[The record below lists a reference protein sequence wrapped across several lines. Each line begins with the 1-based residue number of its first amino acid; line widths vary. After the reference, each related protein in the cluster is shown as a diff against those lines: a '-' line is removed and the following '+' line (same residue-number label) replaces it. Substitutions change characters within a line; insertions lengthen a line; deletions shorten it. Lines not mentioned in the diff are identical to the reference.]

1 MPHITANLSEI
12 ATISPEGLRELIGQ
26 MTNTQKAQLRGLL
39 DEEFQ
44 SVTPPPG
51 LPPAEFAAKWE
62 QEQQWLQQHQQA
74 YAGRWVALNGERL
87 IATGDSAKEVYATL
101 KASGISGTYV
111 TRVAHPDDLPVIE

>member
-44 SVTPPPG
+44 SVTPSLG

-111 TRVAHPDDLPVIE
+111 TRVAHPDDLPAIE